1 MAGQFRTTAEEM
13 DAFAKHMGEVSDQVQ
28 GELKKLDGIVSQIA
42 SGWQGQAATA
52 YQNLQNR
59 FNEDAKGLNEALR
72 AIQNAIE
79 LTTKAYAATEAAQQ
93 SALGQ
98 VAGQI

>member
-13 DAFAKHMGEVSDQVQ
+13 DSFAKHMGEVSEQVQ
-28 GELKKLDGIVSQIA
+28 GELKKLDSLVSSIA

-59 FNEDAKGLNEALR
+59 FNEDARGLNEALR
-72 AIQNAIE
+72 AIQHAIE
-79 LTTKAYAATEAAQQ
+79 ATTKAYSEQDAAQQ
-93 SALGQ
+93 SSMGR
-98 VAGQI
+98 VG